1 MEHFYLQ
8 VLGRLR
14 DQLAKDRVIDVNSTV
29 SDVLRG
35 LIGAETWPD
44 AFRIS
49 IEQSPANA
57 ISFLRERVKTEIKKF
72 LRAAPFGEQPILPKM
87 HDLLVEAAGHGS
99 ESGLAIDPDYVEGFR
114 GKLAGLLPGNFTP
127 QGSGQMKVLVT
138 YPADA
143 ENEAVKNY
151 LKSSVALPR
160 GPRVT
165 EDFRHSDTESIS
177 VVLFRTAMGITEVD
191 EVRDVLRLWARA
203 LDDPRPTDL
212 LRWRQRTGY
221 DFGYLATREHHRIEI
236 LHRILCAL
244 WNGRARVVGSE
255 SSPERINVSL
265 GGGVTMTLPL
275 VPLNNAS
282 SWGSL
287 LRSYELWAL
296 DDNDMHRA
304 FCAKLM
310 QEVPGGLRGRPEAPH
325 ELYLVVTDLA
335 QEQIALLEDMIKKQ
349 GDNQRSR
356 STQMLSFWKETLP
369 AALKQEFE
377 QVDSPVAASLAQLQD
392 VVDAGAGG

>member
-1 MEHFYLQ
+1 ES
-8 VLGRLR
+8 
-14 DQLAKDRVIDVNSTV
+14 DTV
-29 SDVLRG
+29 
-35 LIGAETWPD
+35 E
-44 AFRIS
+44 
-49 IEQSPANA
+49 
-57 ISFLRERVKTEIKKF
+57 
-72 LRAAPFGEQPILPKM
+72 
-87 HDLLVEAAGHGS
+87 
-99 ESGLAIDPDYVEGFR
+99 
-114 GKLAGLLPGNFTP
+114 
-127 QGSGQMKVLVT
+127 
-138 YPADA
+138 
-143 ENEAVKNY
+143 NY
-151 LKSSVALPR
+151 LESAVALPK
-160 GPRVT
+160 GSRVAQ
-165 EDFRHSDTESIS
+165 DFRHSGTESIS

-349 GDNQRSR
+349 GDNQR
-356 STQMLSFWKETLP
+356 
-369 AALKQEFE
+369 
-377 QVDSPVAASLAQLQD
+377 
-392 VVDAGAGG
+392 